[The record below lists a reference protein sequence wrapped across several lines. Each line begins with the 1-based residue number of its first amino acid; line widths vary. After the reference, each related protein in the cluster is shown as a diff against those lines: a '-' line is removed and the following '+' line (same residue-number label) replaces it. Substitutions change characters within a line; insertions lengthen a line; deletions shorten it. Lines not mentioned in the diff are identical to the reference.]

1 MGSRKGLSKGKWMM
15 DLNVNKWLLWQLCSS
30 VVLLFLSIA
39 LFVMHHA
46 RFEPS
51 GFGFLYFVAIL
62 CFVGFV
68 VIIITDLVTSATRQ
82 IHGQIVHKHG
92 RTIHVS
98 RNDGKLKK
106 YRVLL
111 PEVLQKLEQGQFVNI
126 SLTRLAHV
134 PSSITIVDPPGEN
147 ESFLQA
153 R

>member
-1 MGSRKGLSKGKWMM
+1 M
-15 DLNVNKWLLWQLCSS
+15 DLNVNKWLILHLCSNII
-30 VVLLFLSIA
+30 LLFLSVG
-39 LFVMHHA
+39 LFAMHHA

-51 GFGFLYFVAIL
+51 GFGFLYFVTIL
-62 CFVGFV
+62 CFAGFV

-82 IHGQIVHKHG
+82 IHGQIVHKQG

-98 RNDGKLKK
+98 RNDGNLKK
-106 YRVLL
+106 YRVFV
-111 PEVLQKLEQGQFVNI
+111 PEVLHKLEQGQFVNI

-134 PSSITIVDPPGEN
+134 PSSIAIVDPPGEN